1 MNRKK
6 RVWLYCHIDAPED
19 THGALKAQRQQLMD
33 YAEQMGFEIAGCSC
47 DTGSSVLREGNG
59 LTLFYQAV
67 TQGRVDTLL
76 IVNSFIILRNPGIRT
91 SFLAFISLCK
101 IQVYSP
107 LTGPM
112 TLREK

>member
-6 RVWLYCHIDAPED
+6 RAWLYCHIDSPED

-33 YAEQMGFEIAGCSC
+33 YAEQMGFEITGSSC

-67 TQGRVDTLL
+67 TQGKADVLL
-76 IVNSFIILRNPGIRT
+76 IANSAIILRNPGIRT

-101 IQVYSP
+101 IQVYCP
-107 LTGPM
+107 LTGRISF
-112 TLREK
+112 REK